1 MDATTDVNR
10 MVGEIIGR
18 VILKKVRILGVSSS
32 FCRFIDTGRYCLQGS
47 HD

>member
-1 MDATTDVNR
+1 MTLTESNILNEAMDATTDVNR

-32 FCRFIDTGRYCLQGS
+32 S
-47 HD
+47 AAS